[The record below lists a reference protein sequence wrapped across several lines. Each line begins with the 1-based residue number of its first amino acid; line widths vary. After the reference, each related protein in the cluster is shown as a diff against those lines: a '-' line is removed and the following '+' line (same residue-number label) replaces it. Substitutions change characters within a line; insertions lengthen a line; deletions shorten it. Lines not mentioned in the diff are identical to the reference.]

1 MSTIELLRELKKFL
15 PNNTANKLLTDDLIF
30 LEEGVVN
37 IVRFNVLNELF
48 SHLKSDENFTDTY
61 KELAD
66 DLIGRFLS
74 VIYDNGGVFLKI
86 SDNKINVLFTKELI
100 KKEKEDIILHSI
112 KCSIGLLKVYK
123 EFVAEIKNK
132 FELDFEE
139 YISSGMDYG
148 KFLEII
154 FGNDKR
160 KERIVLG
167 KIPQN
172 AIENAFKGKNGEIL
186 VSSGIY
192 KSVKDNVVTCRT
204 KNCYCVSDL
213 ITDVE
218 NLTLPTDDYLNLKT
232 SIIKSFLPEYI
243 YSGLKNNVNNDFK
256 EYKEGSMISLEFS
269 NIHEM
274 VEDYI
279 EKYEKLEDET
289 EIRVFTDNFFFGIS
303 KLFKKVFRFAV
314 NFDGAIN
321 KIELSK
327 FGLRIVITFSFPK
340 VFDNDHTNKLICV
353 EELHKVS
360 KAFKKLNYRMIHFKD
375 IMFASIVGVE
385 ERAGYFISSETT
397 AKLDEMMEKIPNGE
411 SREIEILKAGNVQ
424 TPKIAKIEIKNKK
437 NTKTENEKI
446 VLKGLFSHK
455 VIGRNK
461 EIINLNQLLRNG
473 GKIITV
479 TGRYGSGKTRL
490 VEEIVKRMS
499 NENFYIIYSKVEDR
513 DSIIDLFKY
522 IIDESAGITIFDDIV
537 TVKAKLVK
545 YFKDLHNTCPE
556 KNDRDLFK
564 KKLFILYKMMYNIDL
579 DKNIYDTL
587 SPELRMKNLKEAL
600 SLFII
605 VNYYCN
611 IKDNQGVIF
620 IFDDID
626 NLMHEEKELMQY
638 VIQYSISHLVEIG
651 NRRNK
656 KGDIN
661 KISFILTYHKS
672 NTLEFNR
679 FLKPFKQE
687 LPPLKKDTM
696 RLLLKEMTFGK
707 KMSSEVE
714 KVLLKLASG
723 NPFYLEQFFKFV
735 YTTGMIVEKE
745 NELEKTRYYKKK
757 LIPTDIEE
765 IVKLNLEKL
774 PKQHL
779 EILQA
784 ASVIGVKFDKIILKE
799 YYPELEYEDLEL
811 ITQSNFIKKY
821 HIENYYIFSHPI
833 VSKVLYNSASETNKI
848 IWHRGVAELL
858 EETKLAS
865 NLAHPNWLGH
875 HHHLSGN
882 DKKAAEYLEEA
893 YLSAMS
899 KNFIEKALINL
910 QKLITYLDPGE
921 KKDKLILQ
929 EIKILYMMNEFAKAR
944 KTAYTLVK
952 KYEKSQNHKFY
963 FDILMTLIEHTI
975 TYSPLKKLKEMLHK
989 ASKLQRKFE
998 MKNQQKGELY
1008 KYYALYKKREEN
1020 IKSSVDYLKIAM
1032 EFTKKSKDS
1041 DTMCFLLNELGIIYE
1056 TQFRFNKSISTF
1068 KKALKIAEKSNNL
1081 KYRSILLGNLGKITY
1096 KLGQVNDSIKYY
1108 NEALDIASL
1117 LSLKDVEGVCAGQ
1130 IGNIYL
1136 EIKDITKAMKNFE
1149 RSIKIFRALNNLEET
1164 SYRLADFGSCY
1175 IFHNNSIEAEKSFN
1189 KSHKIAKEI
1198 NSSLARAYALMNIG
1212 RLKIMRRHYSESEST
1227 LKEALKI
1234 YREKKLY
1241 KRMGMIYY
1249 FLSEMYFQEIVEYD
1263 DDPFNKY
1270 KNEIKEDISKIL
1282 KYMKYSLYYSK
1293 KAKNIHYISLGY
1305 LLLGK
1310 ILNRKDRTK
1319 EAIIN
1324 LQNGYTAVKISDYSK
1339 LYINITTELAKAYVK
1354 GSRSRDALLL
1364 LNAANKQA
1372 IKNKDI
1378 RSRNLLKDLIKEI
1391 QNR

>member
-1 MSTIELLRELKKFL
+1 MSTIQLLKKLKKFL

-37 IVRFNVLNELF
+37 IIKFNVLNELF
-48 SHLKSDENFTDTY
+48 SLLKTKDNFTELY
-61 KELAD
+61 KELSD
-66 DLIGRFLS
+66 DLITRFLTI
-74 VIYDNGGVFLKI
+74 IYKNGGIFLKI
-86 SDNKINVLFTKELI
+86 SDNKINVLFTKELL
-100 KKEKEDIILHSI
+100 KKEKEEIILHSVN
-112 KCSIGLLKVYK
+112 CSIELVK
-123 EFVAEIKNK
+123 EYNAFVEEVKNK
-132 FELDFEE
+132 YKLTFEE
-139 YISSGMDYG
+139 HISCGLDYG

-167 KIPQN
+167 TVPQN
-172 AIENAFKGKNGEIL
+172 AVENAYKGKNGEIL
-186 VSSGIY
+186 VSPGMY
-192 KSVKDNVVTCRT
+192 KSAKQHIESCRT
-204 KNCYCVSDL
+204 RNCYCISEL
-213 ITDVE
+213 ITEVE
-218 NLTLPTDDYLNLKT
+218 DLSLPTDDYLNLKT

-243 YSGLKNNVNNDFK
+243 YSGLKSDVDNDFR
-256 EYKEGSMISLEFS
+256 EYKEGSLIALEFS
-269 NIHEM
+269 GIHDLVKE
-274 VEDYI
+274 YI
-279 EKYEKLEDET
+279 EKFEKLEDET
-289 EIRVFTDNFFFGIS
+289 EIRVFTDSFFFGLS

-327 FGLRIVITFSFPK
+327 YGVRVIITFSFPK
-340 VFDNDHTNKLICV
+340 VFENDHTNKLICV

-360 KAFKKLNYRMIHFKD
+360 RSFKKLNYRIIHFKD
-375 IMFASIVGVE
+375 TMFASIVGAE

-397 AKLDEMMEKIPNGE
+397 AKIDDIIEKIPNGE
-411 SREIEILKAGNVQ
+411 SREIEVHKSGKSII
-424 TPKIAKIEIKNKK
+424 PKVTKVEKKQKK
-437 NTKTENEKI
+437 NSKDDSEKI

-473 GKIITV
+473 GKIITI

-490 VEEIVKRMS
+490 VEEIVKRMA
-499 NENFYIIYSKVEDR
+499 NENFYIIYSKVENR

-522 IIDESAGITIFDDIV
+522 IIDESAGITIFDNISS
-537 TVKAKLVK
+537 VKSKLVD
-545 YFKDLHNTCPE
+545 YFKNLHSTCPE
-556 KNDRDLFK
+556 KSERDLFK
-564 KKLFILYKMMYNIDL
+564 KKLFILYKMMYNIDIE
-579 DKNIYDTL
+579 KSIYDTL
-587 SPELRMKNLKEAL
+587 SPELRLKNLKEAL

-620 IFDDID
+620 VFDDID
-626 NLMHEEKELMQY
+626 HLMHEEKELMQY

-656 KGDIN
+656 KGDVN

-714 KVLLKLASG
+714 KVLLKLSAG
-723 NPFYLEQFFKFV
+723 NPFHLEQFFKFV
-735 YTTGMIVEKE
+735 YTAGMIVEKE
-745 NELEKTRYYKKK
+745 SELEKTKYYKKK

-784 ASVIGVKFDKIILKE
+784 ASVIGVKFDKTILKE
-799 YYPELEYEDLEL
+799 YYPTLDFAELEL
-811 ITQSNFIKKY
+811 ITQSNFIKKF
-821 HIENYYIFSHPI
+821 HIENYYTFSHPI
-833 VSKVLYNSASETNKI
+833 VSKVLYNFASEANKKE
-848 IWHRGVAELL
+848 WHKGVAMLL
-858 EETKLAS
+858 EGTKVTS
-865 NLAHPNWLGH
+865 KLAHPNWLGY

-882 DKKAAEYLEEA
+882 YKKAAEYLEEA

-910 QKLITYLDPGE
+910 QKLITYIEPGE
-921 KKDKLILQ
+921 KKDKLLLE
-929 EIKILYMMNEFAKAR
+929 EIKILYMMKEYTKAR
-944 KTAYTLVK
+944 KTAYTLLK
-952 KYEKSQNHKFY
+952 RYGKSTNYKFY
-963 FDILMTLIEHTI
+963 FDILMSLIDHTI
-975 TYSPLKKLKEMLHK
+975 SYSPIKKIKEMLHK

-998 MKNQQKGELY
+998 LKNYQKGQLY
-1008 KYYALYKKREEN
+1008 KYYALYKKREEDV
-1020 IKSSVDYLKIAM
+1020 KSSVNYLKKSM
-1032 EFTKKSKDS
+1032 EYTKRSKDTDS
-1041 DTMCFLLNELGIIYE
+1041 MCFLLNELGIIYE

-1081 KYRSILLGNLGKITY
+1081 KFRSILLGNLGKITY
-1096 KLGQVNDSIKYY
+1096 KLGQVNDAIKYY
-1108 NEALDIASL
+1108 NEALDIASV

-1130 IGNIYL
+1130 LGNIYL
-1136 EIKDITKAMKNFE
+1136 EMKEITKGMKSFE
-1149 RSIKIFRALNNLEET
+1149 RSIKIFRALNDLEET

-1175 IFHNNSIEAEKSFN
+1175 IFHNNAIEAEKSFN
-1189 KSHKIAKEI
+1189 KAHKIAKEI

-1212 RLKIMRRHYSESEST
+1212 RLKIMRRHYDDAESN

-1249 FLSEMYFQEIVEYD
+1249 FLSEMYYQEIVEYD

-1270 KNEIKEDISKIL
+1270 KKEIREDISKIL

-1293 KAKNIHYISLGY
+1293 KAKNIHYISQGY

-1310 ILNRKDRTK
+1310 ILNRKDRPK
-1319 EAIIN
+1319 EAINN
-1324 LQNGYTAVKISDYSK
+1324 LQNGHTTIKISDYSK
-1339 LYINITTELAKAYVK
+1339 LYINLTIELADAYVK
-1354 GSRSRDALLL
+1354 GSRSRDALLVL
-1364 LNAANKQA
+1364 KAANKQA
-1372 IKNKDI
+1372 IKHKDI
-1378 RSRNLLKDLIKEI
+1378 KSRNLLRDKIKEI
-1391 QNR
+1391 SNR